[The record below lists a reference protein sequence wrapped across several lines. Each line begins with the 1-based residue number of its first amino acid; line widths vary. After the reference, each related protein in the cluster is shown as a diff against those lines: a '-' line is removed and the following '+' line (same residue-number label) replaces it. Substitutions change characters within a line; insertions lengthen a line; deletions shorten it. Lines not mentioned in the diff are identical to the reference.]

1 MQKDNKLNFGSLAYQ
16 QEDCKFWG
24 MFTLEDELRLLGKL
38 RSFLGELIWLEL
50 SLILDKICIGFL
62 FSVFTWYYS

>member
-1 MQKDNKLNFGSLAYQ
+1 MQKDNKLNFGSLAYP

-50 SLILDKICIGFL
+50 SL
-62 FSVFTWYYS
+62 